1 MKSISTIL
9 SISLTFALFL
19 SDQSFL
25 NLSGRSPRGEIIYF
39 TRDNLWEY
47 VNGTADQYLDLGFQ
61 YLQILDFQQ
70 KALSLS
76 IEINEMASDLKA
88 FGIFAL
94 ERLVPFQPL
103 AIGSQSV
110 LSLPGQAL
118 LLKNDFYV
126 KIYAFEGELIESSTT
141 MLLKG
146 IDDYLPG
153 HNPLP
158 EEFHTLLKLGG
169 EKNVEGFTRE
179 AFLGINELQNCLYAV
194 YEDEPG
200 TEYRLFRIATDS
212 PDGSEAF
219 FYSLPENWTDS
230 DIQSYPDR
238 MITIP
243 YQGIAAIGPTDRQ
256 LFEVSDCHNKT
267 EIIKRFNFL
276 INSP

>member
-1 MKSISTIL
+1 MKSIRTIL

-39 TRDNLWEY
+39 SRDNLWEHI
-47 VNGTADQYLDLGFQ
+47 NGAADQYLDLGFKH
-61 YLQILDFQQ
+61 LQILDFQQ
-70 KALSLS
+70 EALSLS
-76 IEINEMASDLKA
+76 IEINEMVSGLNT

-94 ERLVPFQPL
+94 ERSVPFQSL

-110 LSLPGQAL
+110 LSLPEQAL
-118 LLKNDFYV
+118 LLKNIFYV
-126 KIYAFEGELIESSTT
+126 KIYALEDELTESSAT

-153 HNPLP
+153 HNQVP
-158 EEFHTLLKLGG
+158 EEFHTLPKSGRK
-169 EKNVEGFTRE
+169 KNSECFARE
-179 AFLGINELQNCLYAV
+179 AFLGLNELQNCLYAV

-200 TEYRLFRIATDS
+200 TEFRLFRIVTDS
-212 PDGSEAF
+212 LAGSEAF
-219 FYSLPENWTDS
+219 LYSLPENWTDS
-230 DIQSYPDR
+230 DIQSYPVR

-243 YQGIAAIGPTDRQ
+243 FQGLAAIVLKDRG
-256 LFEVSDCHNKT
+256 LLGVSDCRNKT